1 MLLKCKKISEPY
13 KGPYSESLIITY
25 YLYDSEGI
33 EYRWHQGPN
42 KELCCKVGDILDG
55 IVIAKKKESN
65 KNFKENVI
73 NYKKSNPIII
83 NMQNI
88 LDI

>member
-1 MLLKCKKISEPY
+1 MLLKCKKISKPY

-25 YLYDSEGI
+25 YLYDSKGI

-42 KELCCKVGDILDG
+42 KKLPCKVGDILDG
-55 IVIAKKKESN
+55 IIIKKETD
-65 KNFKENVI
+65 KNFKNNVI
-73 NYKKSNPIII
+73 NYKKSNPIIVNLQ
-83 NMQNI
+83 NM